1 MKQAS
6 SISDWS
12 PRLKG
17 RVSLGL
23 LIRLLLLLLIPFHI
37 HPTTIQSAL
46 FDSPQVK
53 AQTCSIKNFHQN
65 LSFLS
70 GAALISTSE
79 FISRRNNLGKALHIE
94 GLDAFILEPGY
105 TFQYYGNI
113 SQKDWEPWEPEE
125 RPFLMVVEPVV
136 NATSGEIE
144 GKMSFL
150 APAFEVG
157 RVRMLGIPVED
168 EKEALNIV
176 GWEED
181 WDPYVTLRDGLF
193 AGKKGAKIMVD
204 EELRDY
210 IGRGLTSA
218 GFETVGL
225 GGEVE
230 AVRQIKTQPEIEILK
245 AVNTGTVMA
254 IRAMRPCLTVGLT
267 ENQIMEILDNTL
279 LSIGFEPFFDIVLID
294 ENAALPH
301 GGFVTGNN
309 KIKETSMILIDVGA
323 HYLGYS
329 SDVCRSIFIDPP
341 TRSTWHKLSAIPPW
355 SATQQ
360 TDTEKEAEK
369 DLLKQKLKVWY
380 LVLDAQA
387 AARAQLRPN
396 STAASVDM
404 AAREVITAAGYGPY
418 FTHRVGHGIGI
429 KAHESPYL
437 NKANHKTRLRPG
449 MVFTNEPGVY
459 LTGKF
464 GVRHED
470 VYLVKESGEAGNLC
484 RKEARD
490 PREPLPPS

>member
-1 MKQAS
+1 
-6 SISDWS
+6 
-12 PRLKG
+12 
-17 RVSLGL
+17 
-23 LIRLLLLLLIPFHI
+23 
-37 HPTTIQSAL
+37 
-46 FDSPQVK
+46 
-53 AQTCSIKNFHQN
+53 
-65 LSFLS
+65 
-70 GAALISTSE
+70 
-79 FISRRNNLGKALHIE
+79 
-94 GLDAFILEPGY
+94 
-105 TFQYYGNI
+105 
-113 SQKDWEPWEPEE
+113 
-125 RPFLMVVEPVV
+125 MVVEPVI
-136 NATSGEIE
+136 NAQSGEIE

-168 EKEALNIV
+168 EKKALDIL
-176 GWEED
+176 GWEEH
-181 WDPYVTLRDGLF
+181 WDPYATLRDGLF
-193 AGKKGAKIMVD
+193 DGKNGVKIMVD

-210 IGRGLTSA
+210 IVRGLTSA
-218 GFETVGL
+218 EFETVGL

-230 AVRQIKTQPEIEILK
+230 AVRQIKTQPEIDILR

-254 IRAMRPCLTVGLT
+254 IRAMRPCLTIGLT
-267 ENQIMEILDNTL
+267 ENQIMGILDNTL

-301 GGFVTGNN
+301 GGFITGNN

-341 TRSTWHKLSAIPPW
+341 RKSMWHKLLAILPW
-355 SATQQ
+355 STTKK
-360 TDTEKEAEK
+360 TDSGTEAEK
-369 DLLKQKLKVWY
+369 GLLKQKLEVWY
-380 LVLDAQA
+380 LVLNAQA
-387 AARAQLRPN
+387 AARAQFKPN
-396 STAASVDM
+396 STAASVDI
-404 AAREVITAAGYGPY
+404 AAREIIKAAGYGPY

-437 NKANHKTRLRPG
+437 NKGNHETRLRPG

-470 VYLVKESGEAGNLC
+470 IYLVKESGEAENLC
-484 RKEARD
+484 RREARD